1 MRPFLVALCLALPAA
16 FTGACSGN
24 PLGNAQLENVV
35 DTVVLSA
42 LVGTPIT
49 LPSAY
54 SLADGRRVRTD
65 QTSAF
70 DFAYNI
76 LPDGRHVFLPLA
88 TLGLTS
94 STAQPGFIPTTDAFD
109 QITQA
114 PLNGYQTIDTIGV
127 AVDARFILRG
137 RIVCTALG
145 VPQYGKLRV
154 LSLDDTDRTVTFE
167 VLANRNCGFRSLV
180 PGIPSD

>member
-1 MRPFLVALCLALPAA
+1 MRPILVALCLALPAA

-24 PLGNAQLENVV
+24 PLGNAQIENVV
-35 DTVVLSA
+35 DTVILSA

-49 LPSAY
+49 QPSGY
-54 SLADGRRVRTD
+54 SVADARPVRTD

-88 TLGLTS
+88 TLGFTS
-94 STAQPGFIPTTDAFD
+94 ATAPPGFLPTNDAFD

-114 PLNGYQTIDTIGV
+114 PLNGYLTIDTI
-127 AVDARFILRG
+127 AATPDTRFILRS
-137 RIVCTALG
+137 RVVCTALG
-145 VPQYGKLRV
+145 VPNYGKLRV
-154 LSLDDTDRTVTFE
+154 ISLDDTDRTVTFE
-167 VLANRNCGFRSLV
+167 VLANRNCGFRGLA
-180 PGIPSD
+180 PGIPSN

>member
-1 MRPFLVALCLALPAA
+1 MRPILVALCLALPAA

-24 PLGNAQLENVV
+24 PLGNAQFENVV

-49 LPSAY
+49 QPSAY
-54 SLADGRRVRTD
+54 SMADGRSVRTD

-88 TLGLTS
+88 TLGFTS
-94 STAQPGFIPTTDAFD
+94 ATAQPGFLATDDAFD
-109 QITQA
+109 QITEA
-114 PLNGYQTIDTIGV
+114 PLNGYLTIDTIT
-127 AVDARFILRG
+127 AAPDARFIVRG
-137 RIVCTALG
+137 RVVCTALG
-145 VPQYGKLRV
+145 VPNYGKLRV
-154 LSLDDTDRTVTFE
+154 ISFDDTDRTVTFE
-167 VLANRNCGFRSLV
+167 VLANRNCGFRGLN

>member
-1 MRPFLVALCLALPAA
+1 MRPFLVALCLAVPAA

-24 PLGNAQLENVV
+24 PLGSAALTNVV
-35 DTVVLSA
+35 DTVVLGA

-49 LPSAY
+49 EPSAF
-54 SLADGRRVRTD
+54 SIADNRGVRTD
-65 QTSAF
+65 QTSGF
-70 DFAYNI
+70 DFAFNV

-94 STAQPGFIPTTDAFD
+94 TSAQPGFIATSDAFD

-114 PLNGYQTIDTIGV
+114 PLNGYQTIDTIV
-127 AVDARFILRG
+127 VHPDDRYIVRG
-137 RIVCTALG
+137 RVVCTALG

-154 LSLDDTDRTVTFE
+154 LSLSDADRTVTFE

-180 PGIPSD
+180 PGVPND

>member
-1 MRPFLVALCLALPAA
+1 MRPIFVALLLAVPAA

-24 PLGNAQLENVV
+24 PLGTAQIENVV

-49 LPSAY
+49 RPSAY
-54 SLADGRRVRTD
+54 SVSSNQAVRTD

-70 DFAYNI
+70 DFAYNV

-94 STAQPGFIPTTDAFD
+94 TTAEPGFLPTNDAFGD
-109 QITQA
+109 ITDA
-114 PLNGYQTIDTIGV
+114 PLNGYLTIDTL
-127 AVDARFILRG
+127 DAIPDLRYVLRG
-137 RIVCTALG
+137 RIVCTTLG
-145 VPQYGKLRV
+145 VPNYGKLHV
-154 LSLDDTDRTVTFE
+154 LSVDDADRTVTFE
-167 VLANRNCGFRSLV
+167 VLANRNCGFRSLRA
-180 PGIPSD
+180 GIPTD